1 LATDRV
7 VIDASAAVRASIT
20 DGWNALRRW
29 GLIAPTLLWS
39 ESVAGVRQLQFRGEI
54 SPDEARAAV
63 SRLET
68 APVTAV
74 ESRLVVG
81 DAFELARQ
89 LGWAKTYDAEFLAL
103 ARRLNVPLLTIDARL
118 AATSRR
124 FVEVIG

>member
-1 LATDRV
+1 MATDRV